1 MRYNRAEQMC
11 SSAQLQNAVQLVAVV
26 GFVLLHLSM
35 NSLSFRFTI
44 YTTLNSANH
53 QNISVRKQW
62 MLLMDTPLVADG
74 PFQLKEYNR
83 ESVQ

>member
-1 MRYNRAEQMC
+1 MC
-11 SSAQLQNAVQLVAVV
+11 SSAQLHNAVQLVAVV
-26 GFVLLHLSM
+26 SIFLLHISM

-44 YTTLNSANH
+44 YTTLNSTNH

-62 MLLMDTPLVADG
+62 ILQIDTPLVADG